1 MSSSGNQAYLEG
13 KLWELCQGPV
23 TTTRDTRKNGPWPYF
38 VVLSPRYIKLQ
49 SGADDHQLATGPC
62 RSVRILG
69 WPSNSLQP
77 MFAPEEHSNKLLTIF
92 HQNLYKWMLSRG
104 WQLVPKTSPEA
115 RERVV
120 PPTGEH
126 YLMRAPA
133 R

>member
-1 MSSSGNQAYLEG
+1 
-13 KLWELCQGPV
+13 
-23 TTTRDTRKNGPWPYF
+23 
-38 VVLSPRYIKLQ
+38 
-49 SGADDHQLATGPC
+49 
-62 RSVRILG
+62 
-69 WPSNSLQP
+69 

-133 R
+133 RLCARCPQLATCLLKGFIPDEEAVLTA